1 MGLIDGLLG
10 FGAPSLRVGQ
20 PAPDFTLPDGGGK
33 MVRLSEFRGRKAV
46 VLYFYPK
53 DDTPGCT
60 KESCAFR
67 DSYQDF
73 LDAGAEVIG
82 VSGDDSSS
90 HERFATKYNLPFV
103 LLSDRGGQ
111 VRAKYGV
118 PATWDSCRDGSRSSS
133 TAMVSCGTPST
144 PSSSPSST
152 SPRPS
157 PPCGSWI
164 GRPRTAEARQRR
176 RDRAAGGA
184 AAHTSCG
191 RSGGHGP
198 RRTRTPRRAALRMRP
213 APRPSWRRRTRRRRR
228 PSPTPSSTR
237 PPSRRRA

>member
-1 MGLIDGLLG
+1 
-10 FGAPSLRVGQ
+10 
-20 PAPDFTLPDGGGK
+20 

-118 PATWDSCRDGSRSSS
+118 PATLGLLPGRVTFVIDRDGIVRHTFNSQFQ
-133 TAMVSCGTPST
+133 PKQH
-144 PSSSPSST
+144 
-152 SPRPS
+152 
-157 PPCGSWI
+157 I
-164 GRPRTAEARQRR
+164 AEAI
-176 RDRAAGGA
+176 
-184 AAHTSCG
+184 T
-191 RSGGHGP
+191 
-198 RRTRTPRRAALRMRP
+198 ALRQLDRP
-213 APRPSWRRRTRRRRR
+213 AAQS
-228 PSPTPSSTR
+228 
-237 PPSRRRA
+237 